1 MENKSAYE
9 EEARKII
16 EISMEAAVNL
26 MDDEIREQL
35 HQKMAPCS
43 DLEFLTAYLEEHF
56 KKYGQKFVIG

>member
-43 DLEFLTAYLEEHF
+43 DL
-56 KKYGQKFVIG
+56 